1 MSCGEKLEPVVG
13 ELGIYDLH
21 GPVKSAVVIY
31 DSGYEIE
38 YTFDRLSLCVYSHN
52 LDSDS
57 FSELKR
63 ILSEKAEEKFNRE
76 EVVRMSW
83 TYDAWIKLR
92 HIEDYQRK
100 QFEAINDII
109 RKQDRQIAIL
119 TRIVQILEKEIND
132 RR

>member
-1 MSCGEKLEPVVG
+1 
-13 ELGIYDLH
+13 
-21 GPVKSAVVIY
+21 
-31 DSGYEIE
+31 
-38 YTFDRLSLCVYSHN
+38 
-52 LDSDS
+52 
-57 FSELKR
+57 
-63 ILSEKAEEKFNRE
+63 
-76 EVVRMSW
+76 MSW